1 MNIISI
7 EIEDWNGIYHCII
20 CNLYIGNNI
29 YQLCGKS
36 NECYN
41 EDIWHKYDKCDNNIK
56 LISIY
61 NKNEIIKNNNTKKRK
76 IDTNKH

>member
-7 EIEDWNGIYHCII
+7 EIDDWNGICHCII
-20 CNLYIGNNI
+20 CNIYIGNNV

-36 NECYN
+36 NGCSN
-41 EDIWHKYDKCDNNIK
+41 EDIWHKYDKFDNNIK